1 VTWIH
6 AAHAPHFTVAV
17 AGNGLVLRH
26 QRDGQP
32 SCQVSQLAAQ
42 VTLDDLVVRARD
54 HECVA
59 SPSEELRYLIEQSDG
74 DDAWLVEKLLTWH
87 EEKKA

>member
-26 QRDGQP
+26 QRDRQP
-32 SCQVSQLAAQ
+32 GCLVAALASQVS
-42 VTLDDLVVRARD
+42 LDDLITRARD
-54 HECVA
+54 HECVVT
-59 SPSEELRYLIEQSDG
+59 PSEELRYLIEQSDG
-74 DDAWLVEKLLTWH
+74 DDEWLVEKLLAWH
-87 EEKKA
+87 EEKKS